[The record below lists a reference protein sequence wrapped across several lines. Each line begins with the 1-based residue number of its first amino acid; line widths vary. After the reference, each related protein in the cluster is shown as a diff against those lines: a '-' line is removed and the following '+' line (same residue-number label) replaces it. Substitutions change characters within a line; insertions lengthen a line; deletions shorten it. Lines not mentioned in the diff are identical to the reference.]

1 MQLYD
6 GFSFTNFKD
15 FRLYSTRKGVAT
27 ALYSQLVALGYEP
40 VVALDSVYWFVAGFC
55 DNSNVVALCKHRSTL
70 LADCGCLYPED
81 NHNVV
86 NPYILQLDDISGKF
100 NSRNALLQVRDE
112 SLFAPP
118 KGSDLG
124 KLFDFLDE

>member
-27 ALYSQLVALGYEP
+27 ALYNQLVALGFES
-40 VVALDSVYWFVAGFC
+40 VVALDTVYWFVAGFC
-55 DNSNVVALCKHRSTL
+55 DNSNVIPLCKHRSSL
-70 LADCGCLYPED
+70 LVDCGCLYPED
-81 NHNVV
+81 NENVV

-100 NSRNALLQVRDE
+100 NSRHALLQIRDE
-112 SLFAPP
+112 SFHAPP
-118 KGSDLG
+118 EGSDVG
-124 KLFDFLDE
+124 NLFDFLDE